1 LRFLTAGSVDD
12 GKSTLIGRLLHDSG
26 GVYEDELA
34 SLRKLPSVNGFKFD
48 PSHITDG
55 LKAEREQGIT
65 IDVAYRY
72 FSTPRRKFII
82 ADTPGHEQYTRN
94 MVTGASTAHVA
105 VLLVDARKGI
115 LIQTRRHAYIAW
127 LLGIRNIIVAVNKMD
142 LVGFDPEVFERIR
155 QSFMEFASPMRLQ
168 EIEFI
173 PMSALEGDNVIERS
187 GKMPWYEGRPL
198 LETLESIQIHDSD
211 SSATF
216 RFPVQMVIRS
226 GQDFRGYAGTIASGD
241 LQPNAEVLAL
251 PSGRQATIDHIVNYK
266 EDLDHAFAPMSVI
279 VSLRQYI
286 DLGRGDMLCD
296 PQRPPTL
303 SKRFRAK
310 LIWMSTLPM
319 KVNEPYLLR
328 HTTQMAC
335 MSVVKLLH
343 KTDLDTLS
351 QVQAD
356 SLQCNEI
363 GEAEIE
369 THKPILCDPYTVN
382 KTCGSFIVVHP
393 ISNATLA
400 AGIISDPLTEDTAS
414 LSAFP
419 APAARNGES
428 QGTIVWITGL
438 SGSGKTT
445 ICNAVHTELLA
456 RGIRVEML
464 DGDVIRKHLSRD
476 LGFSKAER
484 DENIRRIGFV
494 AHLLTR
500 NGVVALVS
508 AISPYRAIR
517 DEIRAT
523 MGRFLE
529 VFVNAPLEVCER
541 RDPKGLYKRARA
553 GEFPGFTG
561 IDDPYEPPLSPEVEC
576 RTDLESEK
584 ESVDKVLG
592 AILKAIQ

>member
-1 LRFLTAGSVDD
+1 
-12 GKSTLIGRLLHDSG
+12 
-26 GVYEDELA
+26 
-34 SLRKLPSVNGFKFD
+34 
-48 PSHITDG
+48 
-55 LKAEREQGIT
+55 
-65 IDVAYRY
+65 
-72 FSTPRRKFII
+72 
-82 ADTPGHEQYTRN
+82 
-94 MVTGASTAHVA
+94 
-105 VLLVDARKGI
+105 
-115 LIQTRRHAYIAW
+115 
-127 LLGIRNIIVAVNKMD
+127 
-142 LVGFDPEVFERIR
+142 
-155 QSFMEFASPMRLQ
+155 
-168 EIEFI
+168 
-173 PMSALEGDNVIERS
+173 
-187 GKMPWYEGRPL
+187 
-198 LETLESIQIHDSD
+198 
-211 SSATF
+211 
-216 RFPVQMVIRS
+216 
-226 GQDFRGYAGTIASGD
+226 
-241 LQPNAEVLAL
+241 
-251 PSGRQATIDHIVNYK
+251 
-266 EDLDHAFAPMSVI
+266 MSVI
-279 VSLRQYI
+279 VSLRQHI

-296 PQRPPTL
+296 PQQAPVL

-310 LIWMSTLPM
+310 LIWMSAAPM

-343 KTDLDTLS
+343 KIDLDTLS
-351 QVQAD
+351 QTPAD

-369 THKPILCDPYTVN
+369 THRPILCDPYTVN

-400 AGIISDPLTEDTAS
+400 AGIISDPLAEDTAS
-414 LSAFP
+414 LGAFP

-428 QGTIVWITGL
+428 QGIIVWITGL

-500 NGVVALVS
+500 NRVVALVS
-508 AISPYRAIR
+508 AISPYRAVR

-553 GEFPGFTG
+553 GEFRGFTG
-561 IDDPYEPPLSPEVEC
+561 IDDPYETPLSPEVEC

-584 ESVDKVLG
+584 ESVDKVLV

>member
-1 LRFLTAGSVDD
+1 MRFLTAGSVDD

-34 SLRKLPSVNGFKFD
+34 SLRVLPSVNGFKFD

-94 MVTGASTAHVA
+94 MVTGASTAHVV

-142 LVGFDPEVFERIR
+142 LVSFDPEVFARIR
-155 QSFMEFASPMRLQ
+155 QSFMEFTSPMRLQ

-173 PMSALEGDNVIERS
+173 PMSALEGDNVIARS
-187 GKMPWYEGRPL
+187 GKMPWHEGRPL
-198 LETLESIQIHDSD
+198 LEALESIQIHEND

-241 LQPNAEVLAL
+241 LRPNAEVLAL
-251 PSGRQATIDHIVNYK
+251 PSGRQATIDRILNYK

-279 VSLRQYI
+279 VSLRQHI

-296 PQRPPTL
+296 PRRAPAL

-319 KVNEPYLLR
+319 KINEPYLLR

-343 KTDLDTLS
+343 KINLDTLS
-351 QVQAD
+351 QIQAD

-400 AGIISDPLTEDTAS
+400 AGIISDPLAEDTAS

-428 QGTIVWITGL
+428 QRIIVWITGL

-464 DGDVIRKHLSRD
+464 DGDIIRKHLSRD

-584 ESVDKVLG
+584 ESVDKVLM

>member
-1 LRFLTAGSVDD
+1 
-12 GKSTLIGRLLHDSG
+12 
-26 GVYEDELA
+26 
-34 SLRKLPSVNGFKFD
+34 
-48 PSHITDG
+48 
-55 LKAEREQGIT
+55 
-65 IDVAYRY
+65 
-72 FSTPRRKFII
+72 
-82 ADTPGHEQYTRN
+82 
-94 MVTGASTAHVA
+94 
-105 VLLVDARKGI
+105 
-115 LIQTRRHAYIAW
+115 
-127 LLGIRNIIVAVNKMD
+127 
-142 LVGFDPEVFERIR
+142 
-155 QSFMEFASPMRLQ
+155 
-168 EIEFI
+168 
-173 PMSALEGDNVIERS
+173 
-187 GKMPWYEGRPL
+187 
-198 LETLESIQIHDSD
+198 
-211 SSATF
+211 
-216 RFPVQMVIRS
+216 
-226 GQDFRGYAGTIASGD
+226 
-241 LQPNAEVLAL
+241 
-251 PSGRQATIDHIVNYK
+251 
-266 EDLDHAFAPMSVI
+266 
-279 VSLRQYI
+279 
-286 DLGRGDMLCD
+286 
-296 PQRPPTL
+296 
-303 SKRFRAK
+303 
-310 LIWMSTLPM
+310 
-319 KVNEPYLLR
+319 
-328 HTTQMAC
+328 

-400 AGIISDPLTEDTAS
+400 AGIISDPLAEDTAS

-464 DGDVIRKHLSRD
+464 DGDIIRKHLSRD

-508 AISPYRAIR
+508 AISPYRAVR

-561 IDDPYEPPLSPEVEC
+561 IDDPYESPLSPEVEC

>member
-1 LRFLTAGSVDD
+1 
-12 GKSTLIGRLLHDSG
+12 
-26 GVYEDELA
+26 
-34 SLRKLPSVNGFKFD
+34 
-48 PSHITDG
+48 
-55 LKAEREQGIT
+55 
-65 IDVAYRY
+65 
-72 FSTPRRKFII
+72 
-82 ADTPGHEQYTRN
+82 
-94 MVTGASTAHVA
+94 
-105 VLLVDARKGI
+105 
-115 LIQTRRHAYIAW
+115 
-127 LLGIRNIIVAVNKMD
+127 
-142 LVGFDPEVFERIR
+142 
-155 QSFMEFASPMRLQ
+155 
-168 EIEFI
+168 
-173 PMSALEGDNVIERS
+173 
-187 GKMPWYEGRPL
+187 
-198 LETLESIQIHDSD
+198 
-211 SSATF
+211 
-216 RFPVQMVIRS
+216 VQMVIRS

-241 LQPNAEVLAL
+241 LRPNAEVLAL
-251 PSGRQATIDHIVNYK
+251 PSGRQATIDRILNYK
-266 EDLDHAFAPMSVI
+266 DDLDHAFAPMSVI
-279 VSLRQYI
+279 VSLRQHI

-296 PQRPPTL
+296 PQHTPAL

-310 LIWMSTLPM
+310 LIWMSALPM

-335 MSVVKLLH
+335 MSVVKLLY
-343 KTDLDTLS
+343 KIDLDTLS
-351 QVQAD
+351 QIQAD

-400 AGIISDPLTEDTAS
+400 AGIISDPLAEDTAS

-419 APAARNGES
+419 ATAARSGES
-428 QGTIVWITGL
+428 QGIIVWITGL

-445 ICNAVHTELLA
+445 ICKAVHTELLA

-500 NGVVALVS
+500 NRVVALVS
-508 AISPYRAIR
+508 AISPYRAVR

-553 GEFPGFTG
+553 GEFRGFTG
-561 IDDPYEPPLSPEVEC
+561 IDDPYEAPLSPEVEC

-584 ESVDKVLG
+584 ESVDKVLM
-592 AILKAIQ
+592 AILKAIRV

>member
-1 LRFLTAGSVDD
+1 MDD

-94 MVTGASTAHVA
+94 MVTGASTAHVV

-142 LVGFDPEVFERIR
+142 LVSFDPEVFARIR

-173 PMSALEGDNVIERS
+173 PMSALEGDNVIARS
-187 GKMPWYEGRPL
+187 GKMPWHEGRPL
-198 LETLESIQIHDSD
+198 LETLESIQIHEND

-241 LQPNAEVLAL
+241 LRPNAEVLAL
-251 PSGRQATIDHIVNYK
+251 PSGRQATIDRILNYK
-266 EDLDHAFAPMSVI
+266 DDLDHAFAPMSVI
-279 VSLRQYI
+279 VSLRQHI

-296 PQRPPTL
+296 PRRAPAL

-343 KTDLDTLS
+343 KINLDTLS
-351 QVQAD
+351 QIQAD

-400 AGIISDPLTEDTAS
+400 AGIISDPLAEDTAS

-428 QGTIVWITGL
+428 QRIIVWITGL

-445 ICNAVHTELLA
+445 ICKAVHTELLA

-464 DGDVIRKHLSRD
+464 DGDIIRKHLSRD

-500 NGVVALVS
+500 NRVVALVS

-584 ESVDKVLG
+584 ESVDKVLM